1 MPKLSARKARVSIA
15 RTLGIMAMLLTAHAA
30 LAQPLPVHRTAQRAA
45 QPMPPG
51 SSVEQVEPGITIN
64 RSPSGKE
71 TVKVDL
77 SIRPINSISLNIAPP
92 GKGEVPPNLAMERM
106 RGELP
111 HLLQD
116 RPYEPWNYYW
126 TATSFCHQPLYFEEV
141 NVERYGHNAGCLQ
154 PAFSA
159 AHFFVTIPML
169 PYKMGMD
176 HPCDCVYTLGHSRP
190 GDCNAWERH
199 DLRWSWG
206 GAVAQ
211 GAAVTGIIFAMP

>member
-1 MPKLSARKARVSIA
+1 MSPTIA
-15 RTLGIMAMLLTAHAA
+15 RQARMIVAWTLIALASLLTAHA
-30 LAQPLPVHRTAQRAA
+30 LQAQQPPNRLPPPPARTT
-45 QPMPPG
+45 PPG

-92 GKGEVPPNLAMERM
+92 GKGEIPPNLAQEKL
-106 RGELP
+106 RGEHPEFLT
-111 HLLQD
+111 D

-126 TATSFCHQPLYFEEV
+126 TATAFAHQPLYFEQV

-154 PAFSA
+154 PAVSA
-159 AHFFVTIPML
+159 AHFFITIPML
-169 PYKMGMD
+169 PYKAGMD
-176 HPCDCVYTLGHSRP
+176 PPHKCIYTLGHSRP

-199 DLRWSWG
+199 DVRFSTWG
-206 GAVAQ
+206 ALAQ
-211 GAAVTGIIFAMP
+211 GIVTTGVVFAMP